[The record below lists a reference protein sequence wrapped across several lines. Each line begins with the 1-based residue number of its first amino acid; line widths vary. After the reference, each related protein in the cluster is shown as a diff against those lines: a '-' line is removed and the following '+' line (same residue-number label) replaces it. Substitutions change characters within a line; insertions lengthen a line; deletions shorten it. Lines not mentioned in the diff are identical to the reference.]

1 MQWSIALG
9 VAIGVL
15 GIGLLA
21 PQTALTKA
29 GVVHAA
35 LLSFVVWGGLGWPG
49 FAIVAAY
56 FVLGTGVT
64 RIGMAEKKAQGIAER
79 RGGAR
84 GPENVW
90 GSALTGAVCALG
102 YGVWPHA
109 LWVLGYIASFAAKL
123 ADTTSSEIG
132 KAYGRRTFSIVS
144 FKPVPP
150 GTEGAV
156 SVEGTAAGWVAGL
169 MLSAIGVG
177 LAARLPGE
185 TVAWAWIMPCWV
197 AAIVATTIESWMG
210 ATIQEDVDWLTNEVI
225 NGIQTT
231 LAAAIAVVFVLV
243 WQMVAT

>member
-15 GIGLLA
+15 SIGLLA

-35 LLSFVVWGGLGWPG
+35 LLSFIIWGGLGWPG

-64 RIGMAEKKAQGIAER
+64 RIGMAEKEAKGIAES

-102 YGVWPHA
+102 YAVWPHP
-109 LWVLGYIASFAAKL
+109 LWMLGYIASFAAKL

-177 LAARLPGE
+177 LATRLPGE
-185 TVAWAWIMPCWV
+185 GVAWTWIVPCWV

-210 ATIQEDVDWLTNEVI
+210 ATIQEDVHWLTNEVI

-231 LAAAIAVVFVLV
+231 LAAAIAVVFVFV
-243 WQMVAT
+243 WQIIAT